1 LLNQSVFLSPI
12 QLEVYV
18 LASRSNILEAME
30 NDFMSRG
37 YLLPKGCKDLMDA
50 MKLKA
55 TFFTEGPEPS
65 FDISKLEPQ
74 VFIFDPNHPPK
85 PPTLPPI
92 VGELVVPNPTT
103 VSQLA
108 ALLGQKPFKI
118 IADIMELGVF
128 ASVNH
133 TLDFK
138 IISSVAR
145 KYGYLAI
152 KPA

>member
-1 LLNQSVFLSPI
+1 MD
-12 QLEVYV
+12 Y
-18 LASRSNILEAME
+18 
-30 NDFMSRG
+30 DFMKRG
-37 YLLPKGCKDLMDA
+37 YLLPKGCKDLIDA

-55 TFFTEGPEPS
+55 NFFPEGPEPS
-65 FDISKLEPQ
+65 FDISKLESQLLIVDPKHSPQ
-74 VFIFDPNHPPK
+74 

-92 VGELVVPNPTT
+92 VSELVVPNPTT

-128 ASVNH
+128 ASLNH
-133 TLDFK
+133 ALDFK